1 MKIQKIG
8 MRTVKTTFAVFITIV
23 ISQVL
28 ELRNPFFAG
37 IAAIV
42 AMQTSVSQSLAVGK
56 DRMQGTILGAITAL
70 LFSLVAPENP
80 LFIGIG
86 TLIVIYICNL
96 LELRESTQLSTIV
109 FLSIILNYEEG
120 SRIGYALYRTLDT
133 LIGLV
138 LGTLINYFILPPN
151 TEASLTE
158 DIEKLYS
165 YSRDMIDGVLFR
177 HRKTSLDRFKEDL
190 IVMNED
196 YSLLQRDSQLNLHD
210 NRNVSNLEKVLGLFE
225 GIYYHM
231 GILSSMDGPF
241 NINLANRR
249 ALKELFPRDLSI
261 EGTEDRGELDLIC
274 NYHLGQILDNMH
286 SIRTSMDMVDD
297 KRPSP

>member
-8 MRTVKTTFAVFITIV
+8 MCTIKTTFAVFITIV

-28 ELRNPFFAG
+28 GLRSPFFAG

-42 AMQTSVSQSLAVGK
+42 AMQTSVSESLSVGK

-86 TLIVIYICNL
+86 TLIVIYICNI

-151 TEASLTE
+151 TEDALTKN
-158 DIEKLYS
+158 IERLYS
-165 YSRDMIDGVLFR
+165 YSRDMVDGVLFD
-177 HRKTSLDRFKEDL
+177 HKKTSLDRFKEDL
-190 IVMNED
+190 IMMNED

-210 NRNVSNLEKVLGLFE
+210 NRNISNLEKILALFE

-231 GILSSMDGPF
+231 GILSSMDVPF
-241 NINLANRR
+241 NINW
-249 ALKELFPRDLSI
+249 PI
-261 EGTEDRGELDLIC
+261 GE
-274 NYHLGQILDNMH
+274 
-286 SIRTSMDMVDD
+286 
-297 KRPSP
+297 P